1 MTNYKLWER
10 FGVEMEFMIVDR
22 DTLNVLPRA
31 DVPLGKDKDGNQLS
45 DIEYDDIGLSNE
57 LVSHVLE
64 FKCAHPK
71 STFDG
76 LGKRFFHEIRRANK
90 KLEKIN
96 AMLLPSACHPFM
108 DPAEMK
114 LWPYDCLDIYQTYDR
129 IFNCKGHGW
138 ANLQSTHLNLSFNGD
153 EEFGELHAAIRLLL
167 PLIPAIAASSP
178 YLDGKYTGYR
188 DARINVYRHNQDKV
202 PEITGQVIPEQAYS
216 YDEYNKMIFDKVK
229 KAIAPYDTEHL
240 LNHFFLNSRGA
251 IARFDRGAIEIRL
264 VDIQECPNADIA
276 IAELEIATLKA
287 IVNGKFAA
295 SRSNNAAGSSD
306 SATGNAAGISGAAG
320 NSAGVSET
328 ANSVPHTL
336 KEYRE
341 FLRNFDTTRLAELLN
356 KTVKDA
362 ENATIDWPEYL
373 SVFGIDFATAS
384 ASTSPAATPAATSP
398 ANTITASDLWKHIYS
413 IVKNDLT
420 EVSQSVMEK
429 MLERGTLSSALYK
442 ALGDS
447 PSHEAFVSEYKK
459 LADCLAHNRLY
470 GVSE

>member
-138 ANLQSTHLNLSFNGD
+138 ANLQSTHLNLSFDGD

-178 YLDGKYTGYR
+178 YLDGKYTGCR

-295 SRSNNAAGSSD
+295 SRSGNAAGSS
-306 SATGNAAGISGAAG
+306 NAAGISETAGSSNAAG
-320 NSAGVSET
+320 ISEV
-328 ANSVPHTL
+328 ANSVPHSL

-362 ENATIDWPEYL
+362 ENATIDWAEYL
-373 SVFGIDFATAS
+373 SVFGIDFATAPT
-384 ASTSPAATPAATSP
+384 ATTPAATSVN
-398 ANTITASDLWKHIYS
+398 AVTAGDLWKHIYS
-413 IVKNDLT
+413 VVKNDLT

-447 PSHEAFVSEYKK
+447 PTHEAFVTEYKK

-470 GVSE
+470 GIGE

>member
-22 DTLNVLPRA
+22 NTLNVLPRA

-108 DPAEMK
+108 DPAEMQ

-138 ANLQSTHLNLSFNGD
+138 ANLQSTHLNLSFDGD

-287 IVNGKFAA
+287 IVNGRFAS
-295 SRSNNAAGSSD
+295 SRSGNAADISETAGSSA
-306 SATGNAAGISGAAG
+306 S
-320 NSAGVSET
+320 SENIA

-373 SVFGIDFATAS
+373 SVFGMNFATAS
-384 ASTSPAATPAATSP
+384 SSSTPAA
-398 ANTITASDLWKHIYS
+398 NTTATTPTAKAVTAGDLWKHIYS
-413 IVKNDLT
+413 VVKNDLT

-442 ALGDS
+442 ALGDT
-447 PSHEAFVSEYKK
+447 PSHEAFVTEYKK
-459 LADCLAHNRLY
+459 LADCLTHNRLY
-470 GVSE
+470 GISE

>member
-1 MTNYKLWER
+1 MSNYKIWER

-138 ANLQSTHLNLSFNGD
+138 ANLQSTHLNLSFDGD

-188 DARINVYRHNQDKV
+188 DARIEVYRHNQDKV

-287 IVNGKFAA
+287 IVNGKFA
-295 SRSNNAAGSSD
+295 GSS
-306 SATGNAAGISGAAG
+306 NAAGISEA
-320 NSAGVSET
+320 

-341 FLRNFDTTRLAELLN
+341 FLRHFDTTRLAELLN

-362 ENATIDWPEYL
+362 ENATIDWPEFL
-373 SVFGIDFATAS
+373 SVFGISGKCTAG
-384 ASTSPAATPAATSP
+384 
-398 ANTITASDLWKHIYS
+398 DLWKHIYS
-413 IVKNDLT
+413 VVKNDLT
-420 EVSQSVMEK
+420 EVSQNVMEK

-442 ALGDS
+442 ALGNS
-447 PSHEAFVSEYKK
+447 PTHEAFVMEYKK

-470 GVSE
+470 GISE

>member
-1 MTNYKLWER
+1 MSNYKLWER

-108 DPAEMK
+108 DPAEMQ

-138 ANLQSTHLNLSFNGD
+138 ANLQSTHLNLSFDGD

-188 DARINVYRHNQDKV
+188 DARIEVYRHNQDKV

-276 IAELEIATLKA
+276 IVELEIATLKA

-295 SRSNNAAGSSD
+295 SRENA
-306 SATGNAAGISGAAG
+306 SA
-320 NSAGVSET
+320 
-328 ANSVPHTL
+328 ANSVPPSL

-341 FLRNFDTTRLAELLN
+341 FLRNFDTTRLAELLT
-356 KTVKDA
+356 KTTKDA
-362 ENATIDWPEYL
+362 ENAQIDWQEYL
-373 SVFGIDFATAS
+373 SVFGMDSAVTAGD
-384 ASTSPAATPAATSP
+384 
-398 ANTITASDLWKHIYS
+398 IWKHIYS
-413 IVKNDLT
+413 VVKNDLT
-420 EVSQSVMEK
+420 EVSQCFMEK

-442 ALGDS
+442 ALGDA
-447 PSHEAFVSEYKK
+447 PTHEAFVTEYKK

-470 GVSE
+470 GINE

>member
-1 MTNYKLWER
+1 MENFKLWER

-138 ANLQSTHLNLSFNGD
+138 ANLQSTHLNLSFDGD

-188 DARINVYRHNQDKV
+188 DARIEVYRHNQDKV
-202 PEITGQVIPEQAYS
+202 PEITGQVIPEPAFS

-295 SRSNNAAGSSD
+295 SRSGNVAGISETAGSS
-306 SATGNAAGISGAAG
+306 NAAGISEAA
-320 NSAGVSET
+320 NSA
-328 ANSVPHTL
+328 PHTL

-362 ENATIDWPEYL
+362 ENATIDWAEYL
-373 SVFGIDFATAS
+373 SVFGIDFATAPT
-384 ASTSPAATPAATSP
+384 ATTPAATSP
-398 ANTITASDLWKHIYS
+398 AVTSVNAGDLWKHIYS
-413 IVKNDLT
+413 VVKNDLT
-420 EVSQSVMEK
+420 EVSQNVMEK

-447 PSHEAFVSEYKK
+447 PTHEAFVTEYKK

-470 GVSE
+470 GINE

>member
-1 MTNYKLWER
+1 MENFKIWER

-138 ANLQSTHLNLSFNGD
+138 ANLQSTHLNLSFDGN

-287 IVNGKFAA
+287 IVNGRFA
-295 SRSNNAAGSSD
+295 SS
-306 SATGNAAGISGAAG
+306 
-320 NSAGVSET
+320 
-328 ANSVPHTL
+328 HTL

-362 ENATIDWPEYL
+362 ENASIDWAEYL
-373 SVFGIDFATAS
+373 SVFGIDFATA
-384 ASTSPAATPAATSP
+384 AENAV
-398 ANTITASDLWKHIYS
+398 TAGDLWKHIYS
-413 IVKNDLT
+413 VVKNDLT

-442 ALGDS
+442 ALGDT
-447 PSHEAFVSEYKK
+447 PCHEAFVTEYKK

-470 GVSE
+470 GISE

>member
-138 ANLQSTHLNLSFNGD
+138 ANLQSTHLNLSFDGD

-188 DARINVYRHNQDKV
+188 DARIEVYRHNQDKV

-276 IAELEIATLKA
+276 IVELEMATLKA
-287 IVNGKFAA
+287 IVNGKFA
-295 SRSNNAAGSSD
+295 S
-306 SATGNAAGISGAAG
+306 T
-320 NSAGVSET
+320 T
-328 ANSVPHTL
+328 HTL
-336 KEYRE
+336 KEYRD
-341 FLRNFDTTRLAELLN
+341 FLRNFDTKRLAELLA
-356 KTVKDA
+356 KTTKDA
-362 ENATIDWPEYL
+362 ENATIDWQEYL
-373 SVFGIDFATAS
+373 SVFGMNLATTPAS
-384 ASTSPAATPAATSP
+384 A
-398 ANTITASDLWKHIYS
+398 TITAGDIWKHIYNV
-413 IVKNDLT
+413 VKNDLT
-420 EVSQSVMEK
+420 EVSQSFMEK

-442 ALGDS
+442 ALGDA
-447 PSHEAFVSEYKK
+447 PAHEAFVTEYKK
-459 LADCLAHNRLY
+459 LANCLAHNRLY
-470 GVSE
+470 GI

>member
-108 DPAEMK
+108 DPAEMQ

-138 ANLQSTHLNLSFNGD
+138 ANLQSTHLNLSFDGD

-188 DARINVYRHNQDKV
+188 DARIEVYRHNQDKV

-295 SRSNNAAGSSD
+295 SRSGNAAGSS
-306 SATGNAAGISGAAG
+306 NAEGISA
-320 NSAGVSET
+320 NDDRSA

-362 ENATIDWPEYL
+362 ENATIDWAEYL

-384 ASTSPAATPAATSP
+384 ASTSPATTPTATSP
-398 ANTITASDLWKHIYS
+398 AKAVTAGDLWKHIYS
-413 IVKNDLT
+413 VVKNDLT
-420 EVSQSVMEK
+420 EVSQNVMEK

-442 ALGDS
+442 VLGDA
-447 PSHEAFVSEYKK
+447 PAHEAFVTEYKK

-470 GVSE
+470 GI

>member
-1 MTNYKLWER
+1 MSNYKIWER

-22 DTLNVLPRA
+22 DTLKVLPRA

-108 DPAEMK
+108 DPAEMQ

-138 ANLQSTHLNLSFNGD
+138 ANLQSTHLNLSFDGD

-188 DARINVYRHNQDKV
+188 DARIEVYRHNQDKV

-276 IAELEIATLKA
+276 IVELEMATLKA
-287 IVNGKFAA
+287 IVNGKFASN
-295 SRSNNAAGSSD
+295 SR
-306 SATGNAAGISGAAG
+306 
-320 NSAGVSET
+320 
-328 ANSVPHTL
+328 TL

-341 FLRNFDTTRLAELLN
+341 FLRNFDTTRLAELLA
-356 KTVKDA
+356 KTTKDA
-362 ENATIDWPEYL
+362 ENATIDWAEYL
-373 SVFGIDFATAS
+373 SVFGLDSAVTAGD
-384 ASTSPAATPAATSP
+384 
-398 ANTITASDLWKHIYS
+398 IWKHIYS
-413 IVKNDLT
+413 VVKNDLT
-420 EVSQSVMEK
+420 EVSQSFMEK

-442 ALGDS
+442 ALGDA
-447 PSHEAFVSEYKK
+447 PAHEAFVTEYKK

-470 GVSE
+470 GINE

>member
-1 MTNYKLWER
+1 MSNYKLWER

-138 ANLQSTHLNLSFNGD
+138 ANLQSTHLNLSFDGD

-287 IVNGKFAA
+287 IVNGKFAT
-295 SRSNNAAGSSD
+295 SRSGNTAGSS
-306 SATGNAAGISGAAG
+306 NAADISEA
-320 NSAGVSET
+320 

-362 ENATIDWPEYL
+362 ENASIDWAEYL
-373 SVFGIDFATAS
+373 SVFGMNFATAS
-384 ASTSPAATPAATSP
+384 ASTSPVTTSAATSP
-398 ANTITASDLWKHIYS
+398 ASSPATHSITAGDLWKHIYS
-413 IVKNDLT
+413 VVKNDLT

-442 ALGDS
+442 ALGDN
-447 PSHEAFVSEYKK
+447 PSREAFVSEYKK

-470 GVSE
+470 GI